1 MSLRANRSSSDHGS
15 DGDGSASTHFSAEN
29 YQPNPSPLGNLNPPL
44 YTTDDAVIETSGGL
58 HAPIIRKDSRKLAAQ
73 GLERVRS
80 LRRVASEADLK
91 ECASDLSSVE
101 RSPAITTH
109 HNERP
114 LSTYS
119 VLPTTSQDFVLQ
131 LAVTGALPSER
142 TSWTAKPPQ
151 TTVENIDGHS
161 TNSVTTIQSYRDTG
175 GSLKH
180 ESVGDPPYIVPIDK
194 QSSAS
199 MQTSGFDSVHSIF
212 KTSKTTGSSYQTAHS
227 LPSRDS
233 HYSTALADSAS
244 SNSASENMTNAPVS
258 PQRYQLRDAPVPSFQ
273 GVSPR
278 ASNNVSQGHTRSV
291 NIGLQTPFVPIE
303 SSSAYGRADTS
314 DHSSSTLSRPP
325 ATGYTTATSN
335 VLSTL
340 TAAATS
346 ASPSPTLR
354 SSEWASAFPYPVSHR
369 AFSEKAVPRDTDGLS
384 SRQGSRTWTQASHP
398 DSDDDMLADLE
409 RRPSTGSSVSK
420 PKVKSYYATAAP
432 APSKTEWTAN
442 THNDGKTSSGKTP
455 LGNTVDDTS
464 YDTAFESA
472 YTSAPSWQ
480 AQSTYITTALGAT

>member
-1 MSLRANRSSSDHGS
+1 MSLRANRSPSDHGS
-15 DGDGSASTHFSAEN
+15 DGDGSASTHFNAEN
-29 YQPNPSPLGNLNPPL
+29 YQPHPSPLGNLNPPL

-58 HAPIIRKDSRKLAAQ
+58 HAPIVRKDSRKLAAQ

-91 ECASDLSSVE
+91 ECANDLSSAE

-109 HNERP
+109 HNEMP

-119 VLPTTSQDFVLQ
+119 VLPTTSQGFVPQ

-142 TSWTAKPPQ
+142 TSWTAQPPQ
-151 TTVENIDGHS
+151 TTVEYIDGHG
-161 TNSVTTIQSYRDTG
+161 TNSVTTIQSYRDRG
-175 GSLKH
+175 GGLKH

-194 QSSAS
+194 QSSSS

-212 KTSKTTGSSYQTAHS
+212 KTSKTSSYQTAPS

-233 HYSTALADSAS
+233 HYSTALAGSAS

-273 GVSPR
+273 GVYPR
-278 ASNNVSQGHTRSV
+278 ASNNVSQGHKQSM
-291 NIGLQTPFVPIE
+291 NIGLQTPFVPLG
-303 SSSAYGRADTS
+303 SSSAYGSADTT

-335 VLSTL
+335 VLSTPS
-340 TAAATS
+340 AAAAS
-346 ASPSPTLR
+346 ASPSRTLR
-354 SSEWASAFPYPVSHR
+354 SSEWASAFPYPVSHH
-369 AFSEKAVPRDTDGLS
+369 AFSEKAVSRDTDRLS
-384 SRQGSRTWTQASHP
+384 SRRGSRTWTQASHP

-409 RRPSTGSSVSK
+409 RRSSTGSSVSK

-472 YTSAPSWQ
+472 YASAPSWQ
-480 AQSTYITTALGAT
+480 AQSTYIATALGAT

>member
-1 MSLRANRSSSDHGS
+1 MSLRANRSSSDHDS
-15 DGDGSASTHFSAEN
+15 DGDGSASTQFSAED
-29 YQPNPSPLGNLNPPL
+29 YQPHPSPLGNLNPPL

-58 HAPIIRKDSRKLAAQ
+58 HAPIVRKDSRKLAAQ
-73 GLERVRS
+73 GLEKVRS

-91 ECASDLSSVE
+91 ERASDLSSAE
-101 RSPAITTH
+101 RPPAITTH
-109 HNERP
+109 HNEMP

-119 VLPTTSQDFVLQ
+119 VLPITSQGFVPQ
-131 LAVTGALPSER
+131 LAMTGALPSER
-142 TSWTAKPPQ
+142 TSWTAQPPQ
-151 TTVENIDGHS
+151 TTVENIDGHG

-175 GSLKH
+175 GVLKH
-180 ESVGDPPYIVPIDK
+180 ERVVDPPYIAPIDK
-194 QSSAS
+194 QSSSS
-199 MQTSGFDSVHSIF
+199 MQTSKFDSVHSIF

-227 LPSRDS
+227 LPSQGS
-233 HYSTALADSAS
+233 HYSTALAGSAS

-278 ASNNVSQGHTRSV
+278 AFNNVSQGHTPSV

-303 SSSAYGRADTS
+303 SSSAYGSADTS

-335 VLSTL
+335 VLSTPS
-340 TAAATS
+340 AAAAS
-346 ASPSPTLR
+346 ASPSRTLR
-354 SSEWASAFPYPVSHR
+354 PSEWASAFPYPVSHH
-369 AFSEKAVPRDTDGLS
+369 AFSEKAVSRDTDRLS
-384 SRQGSRTWTQASHP
+384 SRRGSRTWTQASHP
-398 DSDDDMLADLE
+398 DSDDDMLADME
-409 RRPSTGSSVSK
+409 RRSSTGSSVSK
-420 PKVKSYYATAAP
+420 PKVKSYYATAAS

-442 THNDGKTSSGKTP
+442 TYNDGKISSGKNP
-455 LGNTVDDTS
+455 LGNTVDNTS

-480 AQSTYITTALGAT
+480 AQSTYIATALGAT